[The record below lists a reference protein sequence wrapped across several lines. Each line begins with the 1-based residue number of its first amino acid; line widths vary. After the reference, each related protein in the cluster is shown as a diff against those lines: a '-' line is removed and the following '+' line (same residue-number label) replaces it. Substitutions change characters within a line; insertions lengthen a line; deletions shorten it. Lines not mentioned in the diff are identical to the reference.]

1 MMFATVVP
9 CCKEGIISVPCSL
22 RAAFLAAC
30 CVTLLTPASS
40 LAQDSVAQDSP
51 DPDTREVSS
60 YALTESGLAKFA
72 QATTN
77 LGPIAE
83 QLAGDCDDSDE
94 GKSDLSLDGQA
105 AFITGIPGAAAAIE
119 SAGMPVREFVVFSWA
134 VIQNTVVAWMLTQS
148 GGVPP
153 PGVSMANIEFYRA
166 HEAELKRLPQLLQS
180 DDCQNG
186 EKSSDE
192 QSSEDEDY
200 TRDED

>member
-1 MMFATVVP
+1 MFATVVP

-30 CVTLLTPASS
+30 CVTLLAPASS
-40 LAQDSVAQDSP
+40 RAQDSL

-60 YALTESGLAKFA
+60 YVLTESGLAKFA

-77 LGPIAE
+77 LAPIAE
-83 QLAGDCDDSDE
+83 QLADDCDDSDE
-94 GKSDLSLDGQA
+94 GENDLSLDGQA
-105 AFITGIPGAAAAIE
+105 AFISGIPGAAAAIE

-180 DDCQNG
+180 DDCQ
-186 EKSSDE
+186 SDE

-200 TRDED
+200 TGDED

>member
-1 MMFATVVP
+1 MQLSFPAGRGVV
-9 CCKEGIISVPCSL
+9 SVPCSL

-30 CVTLLTPASS
+30 CVTVLAPASAC
-40 LAQDSVAQDSP
+40 AQDSL

-60 YALTESGLAKFA
+60 YVMTESGLARFV

-77 LGPIAE
+77 LGTMAE
-83 QLAGDCDDSDE
+83 QLAGDCDNSDE
-94 GKSDLSLDGQA
+94 GENDLSLDGQA
-105 AFITGIPGAAAAIE
+105 AFISSIPGAAAAIE

-153 PGVSMANIEFYRA
+153 TGVSMANIEFYRT

-186 EKSSDE
+186 E

-200 TRDED
+200 TGDED

>member
-1 MMFATVVP
+1 M
-9 CCKEGIISVPCSL
+9 PCSL

-60 YALTESGLAKFA
+60 YVLTESGLAKFV

-77 LGPIAE
+77 LAPIAE

-94 GKSDLSLDGQA
+94 GENDLSLDGQA
-105 AFITGIPGAAAAIE
+105 AFISGIPDAAAAIE

-166 HEAELKRLPQLLQS
+166 HETELKRLPQLLQS
-180 DDCQNG
+180 EDCQNG
-186 EKSSDE
+186 EQSSNEQSSDE
-192 QSSEDEDY
+192 QSSEDEDH
-200 TRDED
+200 TGDED